1 MGLALSVA
9 GKVRREFLKAVLQPD
24 DVLTYT
30 AVGADGS
37 TTTKAMQVVCHFS
50 GRERVVE
57 TYAGASSSAEISVQ
71 YFRVWRRRSEA
82 SPPTSLTVI
91 YESDPVSIQL
101 ANLAASLSKLRE
113 TLFSWKRVASGTVG
127 CCDLVEPTRPEA
139 RFVDDPAKPVLLLL
153 EDMHGKGWAP
163 RASVVEHRRGE
174 RSFSIVNVSGKA
186 SYLRVLLA
194 WENYP
199 ALENFR
205 SDLPV
210 AFFDC
215 VLAGK
220 RAPPGLS
227 AKEYKKRLGQ
237 RAEDPPDAL
246 EDASPRAIDDE
257 PDEDAVVRALSERVD
272 AIEDIVHAP
281 RGDGDGAA
289 SSRSYKSST
298 SSSSTSS
305 SSSSETS
312 EVASEANFSD
322 TDAVHAPAE
331 EIKWPSHI

>member
-1 MGLALSVA
+1 ML
-9 GKVRREFLKAVLQPD
+9 P
-24 DVLTYT
+24 
-30 AVGADGS
+30 
-37 TTTKAMQVVCHFS
+37 
-50 GRERVVE
+50 
-57 TYAGASSSAEISVQ
+57 
-71 YFRVWRRRSEA
+71 
-82 SPPTSLTVI
+82 
-91 YESDPVSIQL
+91 
-101 ANLAASLSKLRE
+101 
-113 TLFSWKRVASGTVG
+113 
-127 CCDLVEPTRPEA
+127 
-139 RFVDDPAKPVLLLL
+139 
-153 EDMHGKGWAP
+153 
-163 RASVVEHRRGE
+163 
-174 RSFSIVNVSGKA
+174 
-186 SYLRVLLA
+186 A

-220 RAPPGLS
+220 RVPPGLS
-227 AKEYKKRLGQ
+227 AKEHKKRLGQ

-257 PDEDAVVRALSERVD
+257 PDEDAVVHALSERVD

-312 EVASEANFSD
+312 EVASEATLQTQTRCMLPPRKSSGPRTSRGD
-322 TDAVHAPAE
+322 DCSKSTVVGATTA
-331 EIKWPSHI
+331 